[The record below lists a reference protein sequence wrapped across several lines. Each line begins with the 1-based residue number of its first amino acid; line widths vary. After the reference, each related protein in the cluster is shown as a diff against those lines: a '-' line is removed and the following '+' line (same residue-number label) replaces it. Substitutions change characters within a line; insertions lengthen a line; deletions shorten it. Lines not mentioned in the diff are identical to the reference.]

1 MNKIYT
7 DINQSV
13 DSTLMQENEITFKS
27 VPASF
32 ARRIDLRYR
41 QLHAFAMRY
50 HCEMSRK
57 LSGKNLL
64 AKPRVM
70 LDTTRLRE
78 MTDLANRLRFESPEI
93 IVLKQFSKSAD
104 STIVEG
110 NEKPALVT
118 NDSEEIRKDRCE
130 MPHVQNYEENRKF
143 LFITHLYDD
152 RNEQSEGIT
161 FYFRLR
167 FTYLKFYDMPNDSN
181 SQQHLTTVTEESLFS
196 TFPLTR
202 SVYSSREDQTR
213 GTEHRE
219 IDEKHTED
227 TMMQKEEEEEQR
239 SSFQAEDALAQ
250 EVTMQR
256 QKLLSDAD
264 VLEKKEHEQE
274 QYRQKLAKNA
284 NAIVKEEQR
293 LDKNDKSSCSTQAH
307 LKNKSKSKKFID
319 RNLYET
325 QMQSENKNRSKNSD
339 NKSTC
344 LM

>member
-7 DINQSV
+7 DINHSV
-13 DSTLMQENEITFKS
+13 DSALMQENEITFKS

-64 AKPRVM
+64 AKPRAM

-78 MTDLANRLRFESPEI
+78 MTDLVNRLKFESLEI
-93 IVLKQFSKSAD
+93 IALKQFSKSAD
-104 STIVEG
+104 STIVEE
-110 NEKPALVT
+110 NERSALVT

-130 MPHVQNYEENRKF
+130 MSHVQNYEENHKF

-152 RNEQSEGIT
+152 RNEQFEGIT

-167 FTYLKFYDMPNDSN
+167 FTYLKFYDMSDDSN
-181 SQQHLTTVTEESLFS
+181 SQQHLTTVTEESLSS
-196 TFPLTR
+196 TFSLTR
-202 SVYSSREDQTR
+202 SIYSSREDQTR

-227 TMMQKEEEEEQR
+227 TMMQEKEKEKQR

-284 NAIVKEEQR
+284 NAIVKEKQR
-293 LDKNDKSSCSTQAH
+293 LEQKRQKLLFDASTLEKQEQEQEIYRQK
-307 LKNKSKSKKFID
+307 LV
-319 RNLYET
+319 
-325 QMQSENKNRSKNSD
+325 
-339 NKSTC
+339 
-344 LM
+344 